1 MWANKKLIKNKK
13 KYDLEEC
20 AVVVPE
26 NHLRRI
32 GRLEKKKMKV
42 AKMTNEYRV
51 MTQHLCGPYDIRGG
65 RKDERTNIET
75 GHLSSA

>member
-1 MWANKKLIKNKK
+1 M
-13 KYDLEEC
+13 
-20 AVVVPE
+20 VPE

-32 GRLEKKKMKV
+32 GRLEKKKIKV
-42 AKMTNEYRV
+42 AKMRNEYRV